1 MALLVVTG
9 WVLIDIENDALLTVA
24 MSSGCVPIM
33 EYACQWMNE

>member
-9 WVLIDIENDALLTVA
+9 WVLIDIKNDALLTIA

-33 EYACQWMNE
+33 EYACK